1 MYLFSLWL
9 RLFGFVS
16 SNCLMAASLTDVSA
30 FAGVIG
36 KPTHLATR
44 RTLAL
49 VTAMFNG
56 VVAFGS
62 YAMRRGL
69 NS

>member
-1 MYLFSLWL
+1 
-9 RLFGFVS
+9 
-16 SNCLMAASLTDVSA
+16 MAASLTDVSA